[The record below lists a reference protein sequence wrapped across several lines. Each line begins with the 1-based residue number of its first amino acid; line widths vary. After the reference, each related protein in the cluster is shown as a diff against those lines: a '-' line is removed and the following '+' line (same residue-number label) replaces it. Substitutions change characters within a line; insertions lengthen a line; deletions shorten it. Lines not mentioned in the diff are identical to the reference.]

1 MDLADQFGADEN
13 QFDTESLL
21 QDPESEEGDVPP
33 WREDAADQ
41 VNELESENADDQF
54 GADENQF
61 DTESLLQ
68 DPESEEGDA
77 PPWREDAADQA
88 NELES
93 ENADDQ
99 VEKMDLADEF
109 GADENQFDT

>member
-1 MDLADQFGADEN
+1 MGDLADQFGADEN

-21 QDPESEEGDVPP
+21 QDPESRQGDAPP
-33 WREDAADQ
+33 WREDPADQ
-41 VNELESENADDQF
+41 VNELESENADDQVVKMDLADQF

-77 PPWREDAADQA
+77 PPWREDAADQV

-99 VEKMDLADEF
+99 V
-109 GADENQFDT
+109 